1 MPGFSVEVTISR
13 EGDTDLV
20 LSCDTGYNIARN
32 GIGPGAVSWRRI
44 TVQSPFVSGRT
55 LVHAIRDVGE
65 VPIKLRVVGDDAEDV
80 HEKINALLQ
89 AVSQFSYTITVD
101 IDGVVYSWE
110 AEPADWSVGEGG
122 SWQDL
127 HLRSNTQDVSLSIPV
142 NPNVVGS

>member
-1 MPGFSVEVTISR
+1 MAEFPVEVTITR

-32 GIGPGAVSWRRI
+32 GVGPGPASWRRI

-55 LVHAIRDVGE
+55 LVHAVRDVGN
-65 VPIKLRVVGDDAEDV
+65 IDLRLRAVATSAVEL
-80 HEKINALLQ
+80 HQKINDLLQ
-89 AVSQFSYTITVD
+89 AVSQFSYTITVE

-127 HLRSNTQDVSLSIPV
+127 HLRSNTQDISLSIPV
-142 NPNVVGS
+142 NPSVVGS